1 MPRSVRTHSLTPP
14 HGSCNQTLL
23 HPGSWAWEKSDA
35 HAAEKGADL
44 HPSQVLPNCLFPS
57 FPVHFYKSSSGMPPP
72 SPAAG
77 FGGVTCD
84 PWQMVRGLPPLPQEL
99 LQPAICQAAQISP
112 VLPGSCRAASS
123 PWDPGCCL
131 LCLYRG
137 YRQDLGGGSGGPATA
152 RSWWLSCLLPTQIM
166 PEHGGAGWDPSASG
180 SSWVGLASSGS
191 DGVGRG
197 LLPSVGHR
205 LPGPAWG
212 AVNGLRWG
220 PVWGSCCQAV
230 CPAAQGGSGFV
241 PPERSA
247 GKSTWSPEQPQL
259 GVWGWGVS
267 GDPQPPERAQL
278 GEDGGCTYHKP

>member
-1 MPRSVRTHSLTPP
+1 MPTPPRRELTCTHLRSSQTASSPVSQCISINQALACPPPPLRQGLGGSPVTPGRWCGDSHPFPRNCCSRPSVRQLKSPRSCLGAAAQH
-14 HGSCNQTLL
+14 L
-23 HPGSWAWEKSDA
+23 HPGT
-35 HAAEKGADL
+35 
-44 HPSQVLPNCLFPS
+44 
-57 FPVHFYKSSSGMPPP
+57 
-72 SPAAG
+72 PAAACSAYT
-77 FGGVTCD
+77 GGTGRT
-84 PWQMVRGLPPLPQEL
+84 W
-99 LQPAICQAAQISP
+99 
-112 VLPGSCRAASS
+112 
-123 PWDPGCCL
+123 
-131 LCLYRG
+131 
-137 YRQDLGGGSGGPATA
+137 GGGSGGPATA